1 MGDSAEIPKD
11 VAKAL
16 DKALQGNKE
25 LQNTLKRNKDL
36 MNQFVS
42 ATQTY
47 KSVLDDVQSLYK
59 DSEKDLTKTIKL
71 QQGLVDLDGKRLGT
85 SAKLGKLAKDN
96 ENIARDISS
105 VYASEALL
113 FDSLLLKQN
122 MMNTGLQGEYAQL
135 LTTYMLENDISDVT
149 DDRVKAL
156 VDELKERQHIYEKA
170 SKQLELDEATALKLA
185 DIKEESEAWKHS
197 LTKAF
202 ETAKAIGRDPKVFG
216 AFMLTQ
222 MAEKIEH
229 VNHAMHEL
237 VDTGMQAGEAINLMR
252 QDFSLMSAMGL
263 SKVNDVSEALVTNF
277 GSAKALTEEQR
288 AAVGEMAY
296 NYGLAGDEA
305 TNLMMAVAQMPG
317 QSMDTAKNFKNTA
330 ESVGKMKGVLPSQ
343 IMKEM
348 AKNTQ
353 NIAVYSKGGAEG
365 FAKAAASAK
374 RMGLEIQNVLT
385 AAEKTLEYESSI
397 SDQMEAS
404 VLLGKQINMDKL
416 RQAALSGDANAIM
429 REQTAIMR
437 QVGNFDNMNLL
448 QKRALEKALG
458 MTTEEM
464 KKFNAEIQFNE
475 KYFGAT
481 AGPIDNLIG
490 KTLKYG
496 GAIGGL
502 VKEYGLMFLSGLQI
516 IGQFALYNALTG
528 AKIAAQTADTA
539 SLTANTTATRLNAVQ
554 TQAYNAMR
562 AASIPATQALAAAR
576 AMDTANTNINTGSE
590 NLNTASKQRGILA
603 TILMN
608 GVNLVRNG
616 ILAAGNVIM
625 SAATGI
631 MSLFSVSTVATGTA
645 AGFAA
650 VPMLALGAAVLMVGT
665 GIGLAAYGISFLV
678 QQLGAMPFE
687 NLAMLPLAFMGMAA
701 GLVAMAG
708 AGVLALPTIQ
718 ALAALGAVAVGLGAI
733 GAIVSETSGGEGKA
747 KEEDRDTKEVLKKL
761 MTYLENPRAGA
772 VYLDKQKVGEI
783 VFSGLNY
790 GKVGIG
796 IKKDY

>member
-1 MGDSAEIPKD
+1 MADDKD
-11 VAKAL
+11 LNK
-16 DKALQGNKE
+16 DKARE
-25 LQNTLKRNKDL
+25 YLK
-36 MNQFVS
+36 S
-42 ATQTY
+42 I
-47 KSVLDDVQSLYK
+47 LDTK
-59 DSEKDLTKTIKL
+59 DSMQELYALNRAYNI
-71 QQGLVDLDGKRLGT
+71 
-85 SAKLGKLAKDN
+85 SLGKTDDYAKSINRQFGTQRALATEALKASRERLRTEGDRVSLAKISN
-96 ENIARDISS
+96 NIEETANDMLRARAQTQAD
-105 VYASEALL
+105 
-113 FDSLLLKQN
+113 LLLKQV
-122 MMNTGLQGEYAQL
+122 MIKESLIDEYAEQAKNYKL
-135 LTTYMLENDISDVT
+135 LLDKNVITEDSYKKHL
-149 DDRVKAL
+149 K
-156 VDELKERQHIYEKA
+156 ELKAEQDSVKHLKEHVEMSEAIA
-170 SKQLELDEATALKLA
+170 NQLHE
-185 DIKEESEAWKHS
+185 IVEESEAWKHS

-263 SKVNDVSEALVTNF
+263 SKVNDVSKALVTNF

-481 AGPIDNLIG
+481 AGPMDNFIG

-496 GAIGGL
+496 GAAANFAKENGMMILTL
-502 VKEYGLMFLSGLQI
+502 VQATAQLGTY
-516 IGQFALYNALTG
+516 AALTA
-528 AKIAAQTADTA
+528 AKTAAQTADTA